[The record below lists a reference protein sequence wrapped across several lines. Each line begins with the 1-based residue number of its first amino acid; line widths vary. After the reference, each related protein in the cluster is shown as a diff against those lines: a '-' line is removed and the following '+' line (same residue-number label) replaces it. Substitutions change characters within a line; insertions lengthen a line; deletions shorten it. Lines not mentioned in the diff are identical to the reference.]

1 MLAVSPERR
10 RELLRLI
17 RLRQRERRRLA
28 GRDTALHVLAESD
41 VRRRTAPLVVCY
53 GAGVDSTALLI
64 EFIDRAIRPDL
75 IVFAD
80 TEAEKPET
88 YSFIA
93 RFEGYLV
100 NHGFP
105 AVTVVRLT
113 GQKWRNLEHQCLDT
127 RQLPSLAFG
136 GHSCSLKWKVQ
147 PQHASCETGSRRL
160 WPGAAGRR

>member
-1 MLAVSPERR
+1 MLAVSAERR

-17 RLRQRERRRLA
+17 RLCQRERRRLVE
-28 GRDTALHVLAESD
+28 RDPSIHVLAEAD

-88 YSFIA
+88 YSFISQFD
-93 RFEGYLV
+93 RYLV
-100 NHGFP
+100 DHGFP
-105 AVTVVRLT
+105 TITVVRLT
-113 GQKWRNLEHQCLDT
+113 GQKWRNLEHQCLHT

-136 GHSCSLKWKVQ
+136 GHSCSLKWEVQ
-147 PQHASCETGSRRL
+147 PQHAL
-160 WPGAAGRR
+160 FA